1 MRHGRTW
8 CAFDI
13 YYVSSLTRGTFA
25 MNRTK
30 KEIEEKLE
38 EVTSKLRGDD
48 TRGPFFYWLGFRRAL
63 EWILGR

>member
-1 MRHGRTW
+1 
-8 CAFDI
+8 
-13 YYVSSLTRGTFA
+13 

-38 EVTSKLRGDD
+38 EMTSKLRGDD